1 MPYEHTFAILIDTNP
16 CVDGGMMGTNVN
28 EPQAPDEDKFAELVL
43 YVAKKIESDPTG
55 GATKINKILFFAEF
69 ASVRSR
75 GVPITGVEYQK
86 LANGPGPR
94 RLRPVRDQLIEEGSA
109 ELRIDEYFG
118 LALHR
123 LISLRD
129 ADESVFED
137 GELRTVD
144 QVIEALWGKTASE
157 VSSMSH
163 EEKGWQMVEEGEA
176 IPYSAAYLAPTFQP
190 TQAMRDHAL
199 ELSSRLAKSL

>member
-1 MPYEHTFAILIDTNP
+1 
-16 CVDGGMMGTNVN
+16 MGTNVS
-28 EPQAPDEDKFAELVL
+28 ELQAPDEDKFTELVL

-55 GATKINKILFFAEF
+55 GATKINKILFFSEF

-86 LANGPGPR
+86 LANGPAPR

-129 ADESVFED
+129 ADESLFED

-157 VSSMSH
+157 VSNMSH
-163 EEKGWQMVEEGEA
+163 EEKGWQMVEDGEA
-176 IPYSAAYLAPTFQP
+176 IPCSAAYLVPTFRP
-190 TQAMRDHAL
+190 TQAMQDHAL
-199 ELSSRLAKSL
+199 ELSSRMAKSFEH